1 MCENESVRRTM
12 SLQDETSV
20 YHLAMT
26 LLVPL
31 PCQPP
36 DLINQDFERN
46 YLIDLSTN
54 SVAAD
59 KDSLVLCTMASNSL
73 FCSIIV
79 TRVHF

>member
-20 YHLAMT
+20 YYLAMT

-31 PCQPP
+31 PCQTP

-54 SVAAD
+54 SVAVD
-59 KDSLVLCTMASNSL
+59 KDSLCTMASNS
-73 FCSIIV
+73 IILK
-79 TRVHF
+79 RKKNIRQCQ